1 MGYKYTP
8 ETRRT
13 IEDLHCKTNVRFHNR
28 AAIVHANSNW
38 HLRQHHRRQERNRRL
53 LGYEEYLRDTQ
64 VTPNAGKGESLR
76 CEPASGSSQVSK
88 REQTPAGSNSHA

>member
-8 ETRRT
+8 DTRLT

-38 HLRQHHRRQERNRRL
+38 HLRQYHRRQHERNRRL
-53 LGYEEYLRDTQ
+53 LGYEEYLRDAT
-64 VTPNAGKGESLR
+64 
-76 CEPASGSSQVSK
+76 
-88 REQTPAGSNSHA
+88 